1 MEASQLTSARTWTI
15 VIFAI
20 IALLQVAKV
29 KGNADLDALSNL
41 KNSLSDPNHVL
52 ESWDTSL
59 VDPCTWFHVVCNGN
73 NRVTEVDIMNSGLS
87 GQLVDLGA
95 MDQLQ
100 ILNVNGNDLCGP
112 IPSSISHIQHVE

>member
-73 NRVTEVDIMNSGLS
+73 NRVTEVYVYTSFVYLS
-87 GQLVDLGA
+87 IFYRTTSDAYDKFLYIVRT
-95 MDQLQ
+95 
-100 ILNVNGNDLCGP
+100 
-112 IPSSISHIQHVE
+112 SHVI